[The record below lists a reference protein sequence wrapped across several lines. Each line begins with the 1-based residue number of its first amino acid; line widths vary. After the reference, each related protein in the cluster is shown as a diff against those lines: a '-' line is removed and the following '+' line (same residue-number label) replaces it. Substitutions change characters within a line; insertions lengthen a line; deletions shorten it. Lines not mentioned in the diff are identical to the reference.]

1 MNDLITNKVT
11 SIRRCIQRVRTAYI
25 RISSLPFAE
34 DYDKQDI
41 VTLNLLRACEQAIDL
56 ANHIIK
62 IQSLGMPQSSR
73 ESFRLLAEH
82 KVISSKLAE
91 SLGNMTSFRNIALH
105 RYQQLSLSVIENI
118 IAGHLDDFE
127 AFIQAILG
135 QPSLFEDDSQETE

>member
-73 ESFRLLAEH
+73 ESFRVCYRVVRAQ
-82 KVISSKLAE
+82 SSFQ
-91 SLGNMTSFRNIALH
+91 S
-105 RYQQLSLSVIENI
+105 
-118 IAGHLDDFE
+118 
-127 AFIQAILG
+127 
-135 QPSLFEDDSQETE
+135 